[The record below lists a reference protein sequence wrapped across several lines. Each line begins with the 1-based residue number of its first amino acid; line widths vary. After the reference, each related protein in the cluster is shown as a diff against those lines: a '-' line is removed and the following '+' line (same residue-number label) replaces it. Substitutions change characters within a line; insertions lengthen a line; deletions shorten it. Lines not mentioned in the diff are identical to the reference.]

1 MDNLVKKAIPFIF
14 AFIVFILLLTIL
26 NYAGVGKFPAQGI
39 SLVVAYLVQN
49 FFQKKYYLLKMNHM
63 LILQISLFQTKVEF
77 SQYIMI

>member
-39 SLVVAYLVQN
+39 SLVVAYRCVQN
-49 FFQKKYYLLKMNHM
+49 FPFRFLKKSIISKNEPYVKVWLCTE
-63 LILQISLFQTKVEF
+63 LIA
-77 SQYIMI
+77 